1 MTKKDTMNITPIRT
15 EVDYRNTLREVSRL
29 MALDPDVGTPNGDKL
44 DVLATLVQAYEAVH
58 YRIDA
63 PDPIE
68 AIKFRLDQS
77 GLSIKDLQPM
87 IGQSNRV
94 YEILNRKRNL
104 TLPMIRR
111 LHHGLGIPPAAL
123 IAEYA

>member
-1 MTKKDTMNITPIRT
+1 MQISPIRC
-15 EVDYRNTLREVSRL
+15 EQDYRTTLREVSRL
-29 MALDPDVGTPNGDKL
+29 MKLDPDAGTPSGDKL
-44 DVLATLVQAYEAVH
+44 DVLATLVQAYEATH
-58 YRIDA
+58 YPIAA

-68 AIKFRLDQS
+68 AIKFRLEQG
-77 GLSIKDLQPM
+77 GLSPKDLQPM